1 MKKIIVLVLFCLVLF
16 STGQAQ
22 TVYWKLKPKY
32 QELTPFSET
41 LFKAKEY
48 DAMSI
53 INANGEELFRA
64 DSITFITNG
73 YALGLKESDGQY
85 LIAHI
90 LDANGNVTDVNQE
103 YYVTEYPFFSEDKL
117 AVANKKG
124 KIGFINPSGK
134 QVIPFDYVI
143 AHPFREGYAS
153 VSKAKKGVAGFGA
166 SIIKK
171 VTGSSKVSTGPSMYI
186 DNKGVAMKLQSEISS
201 PILAT
206 SFRNGEALV
215 QCDDDK
221 SFVINRQG
229 KIVRTISELDLKLDD
244 YFSVS
249 DHVPQ
254 RANIPYEPMYNSVY
268 SVFNKGNLKGY
279 MQGGSMLCPAQFEEA
294 YGFASG
300 YAVVKKGGKYGLLQL
315 IPGKIDMTINDKGG
329 KLEVQATLPAEFN
342 DRQANLVRTVNDSE
356 KLSFPL
362 DGMQSV
368 RSLNVDLAETKGV
381 KSYDII
387 VDDLALWRMSE
398 KLDEEKEKD
407 DPKKTKP
414 ENRNLVSV
422 RAPSSVRANSK
433 GVCAFD
439 VNVTNR
445 SKKQQI
451 FTVTLSTGES
461 RTLPLGAGKSGSL
474 SFSVSVSKE
483 TILRVRAKGSS
494 EGSGGCTTKLIPA
507 IKL

>member
-1 MKKIIVLVLFCLVLF
+1 MKKIEIVLILFCLVL
-16 STGQAQ
+16 SSPGQAQ

-32 QELTPFSET
+32 QKLTPFSEK
-41 LFKAKEY
+41 LFKVKDY

-53 INANGEELFRA
+53 INANGDVLFSA
-64 DSITFITNG
+64 DSITYITNG
-73 YALGLKESDGQY
+73 YALGLRESDGQY

-90 LDANGNVTDVNQE
+90 IDTNGNVTDVKQE

-134 QVIPFDYVI
+134 QVIPFDYLI

-153 VSKAKKGVAGFGA
+153 VSKAKKGVAGLGA
-166 SIIKK
+166 SILKK
-171 VTGSSKVSTGPSMYI
+171 VTGSTKVSAGSSMYI
-186 DNKGVAMKLQSEISS
+186 DNKGVVMKLQSEISS

-206 SFRNGEALV
+206 SFKNGEALV

-221 SFVINRQG
+221 AFVINRQG
-229 KIVRTISELDLKLDD
+229 KIIRTISDLDLKLDD

-249 DHVPQ
+249 EHVVQ
-254 RANIPYEPMYNSVY
+254 RANIPYEPTYNSVY
-268 SVFNKGNLKGY
+268 SVFKKGNLKGY
-279 MQGGSMLCPAQFEEA
+279 MQGGNILCPAQFDEA

-300 YAVVKKGGKYGLLQL
+300 YAVVKKGGKCGLLQI
-315 IPGKIDMTINDKGG
+315 IPGKIEVTINDKGG
-329 KLEVQATLPAEFN
+329 KLDVQATMPAEFN
-342 DRQANLVRTVNDSE
+342 DCQANLVRIVNDSE

-362 DGMQSV
+362 DGMQSI
-368 RSLNVDLAETKGV
+368 RSLNVDIDETKGV

-387 VDDLALWRMSE
+387 IDDLALWHKSNI
-398 KLDEEKEKD
+398 KKED
-407 DPKKTKP
+407 DYDSKKSKS

-422 RAPSSVRANSK
+422 RAPSSVKANSK
-433 GVCAFD
+433 GICVFD

-445 SKKQQI
+445 SKIQQT

-461 RTLPLGAGKSGSL
+461 RTLLLGAGKSASL

-483 TILRVRAKGSS
+483 TLLRVRAKGSS

-507 IKL
+507 FKL

>member
-1 MKKIIVLVLFCLVLF
+1 MKKILIVLVLFCFVLS

-22 TVYWKLKPKY
+22 IVYWKLKPKY

-53 INANGEELFRA
+53 INANGEVLFRA

-73 YALGLKESDGQY
+73 YALGLKESKGQY

-90 LDANGNVTDVNQE
+90 LDTNGNVTDVEQE
-103 YYVTEYPFFSEDKL
+103 YFVTEYPFFSEDKL

-124 KIGFINPSGK
+124 KIGFINPGGK

-153 VSKAKKGVAGFGA
+153 VSKAKKGVAGIGA
-166 SIIKK
+166 SILKK

-215 QCDDDK
+215 QCDNDK
-221 SFVINRQG
+221 SYVINRQG

-244 YFSVS
+244 YFSIS
-249 DHVPQ
+249 DQYSQ
-254 RANIPYEPMYNSVY
+254 RANIPFEPTYNSVY
-268 SVFNKGNLKGY
+268 SIFKKGNFKGY
-279 MQGGSMLCPAQFEEA
+279 MQGGEMLCPAQFDEA

-300 YAVVKKGGKYGLLQL
+300 YAVVKKGGKYGLLQI

-329 KLEVQATLPAEFN
+329 KLEVQATMPAEFN
-342 DRQANLVRTVNDSE
+342 DNQASLVRTVNDSE

-362 DGMQSV
+362 DGMQSI
-368 RSLNVDLAETKGV
+368 RSLNVDIAETKGV

-387 VDDLALWRMSE
+387 VDGLALWRMSE
-398 KLDEEKEKD
+398 KQDEEKD
-407 DPKKTKP
+407 DPKKNRP

-445 SKKQQI
+445 SKKQQT

-461 RTLPLGAGKSGSL
+461 RTLLLGAGKSGSL

>member
-329 KLEVQATLPAEFN
+329 KLEVQATMPAEFN

-356 KLSFPL
+356 
-362 DGMQSV
+362 
-368 RSLNVDLAETKGV
+368 
-381 KSYDII
+381 
-387 VDDLALWRMSE
+387 
-398 KLDEEKEKD
+398 
-407 DPKKTKP
+407 

-422 RAPSSVRANSK
+422 RAPSSDRANSK